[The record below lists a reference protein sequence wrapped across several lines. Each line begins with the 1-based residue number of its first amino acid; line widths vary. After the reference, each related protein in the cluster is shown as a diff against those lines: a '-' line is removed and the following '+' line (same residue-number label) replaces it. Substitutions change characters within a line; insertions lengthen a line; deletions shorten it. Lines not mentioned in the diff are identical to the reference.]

1 MWKMYKFGLDSVF
14 MDPEPGAGGGGA
26 DAAAAAAAKAEA
38 DAAAAKA
45 ASDAAAKAAADKA
58 AADAAAVAAGG
69 KKPTDEEARLLKE
82 VMDKKAKLKEAE
94 AAAQAANEKLKQFEG
109 LNVDEI
115 KAMVAAKKEAET
127 KAMEQKGEW
136 ERLKQRMADE
146 HKAAL
151 EATKTD
157 ADRIRA
163 ENARLASVVDKLSIG
178 AAFDQSQFIKGELT
192 LTPTKTRALYGDYFD
207 VVDGN
212 VVPFDKPRG
221 AAGRTQLVDQYGT
234 SLAFDAAIAKIV
246 DTDPEKETVLKSKTK
261 PGAGSGGAPGS
272 RAPVVQQPGGKSSH
286 DKIKGGLSAL
296 K

>member
-1 MWKMYKFGLDSVF
+1 MWKMYKFGLDSVY
-14 MDPEPGAGGGGA
+14 MDPEPGAGGGSGGDDA
-26 DAAAAAAAKAEA
+26 AAAAAAAAKAEA
-38 DAAAAKA
+38 DKAAA
-45 ASDAAAKAAADKA
+45 DKAAADKA
-58 AADAAAVAAGG
+58 AADAAAAAAGG

-82 VMDKKAKLKEAE
+82 VMDKKAKLKAAEE
-94 AAAQAANEKLKQFEG
+94 AANAANEKLKQFEG

-127 KAMEQKGEW
+127 KALEQKGEW

-157 ADRIRA
+157 AERIRA

-178 AAFDQSQFIKGELT
+178 AAFDQSTFIKGELT

-221 AAGRTQLVDQYGT
+221 APGRTQLVDQYGS

-246 DTDPEKETVLKSKTK
+246 DGDPEKETVLKSKTK
-261 PGAGSGGAPGS
+261 PGAGSGGAPGA
-272 RAPVVQQPGGKSSH
+272 RAPITQQLGGKSSH